1 MNYNLKIQE
10 NVSLLSVMDKM
21 IAKQMPIDFCLSS
34 INSCFSKAIVSER
47 DFEERKLTINRYR
60 EQLNKLIQ
68 LPKVEQRSE
77 EWYNIRKS
85 LITAS
90 DFAQALGEGK
100 FGTQKQ
106 IFQKKCGYEPEKNM
120 SSFSLAPLKW
130 GCMFEAVAQKI
141 YSDRMGVFINEFGII
156 RHPTRT
162 YFGASPDGISE
173 HGIMLEIKCPYKRK
187 ITGEIPLQYY
197 YQIQGQLDVC
207 DLDECDY
214 LECEFEEVQEYPEDY
229 IYETGAIVEYPGDK
243 FTYHYSKTELND
255 IKPGYVTIHYWK
267 LIKYNVVRVF
277 KDVEFVNAKL
287 DALKEVWNKIEEYQ
301 SNKVIYDKEIAP
313 QPKADKE
320 KMNTETSNTTTT
332 KPNTTVRLSG
342 YSFI

>member
-1 MNYNLKIQE
+1 MNYNLKSQE

-21 IAKQMPIDFCLSS
+21 ISKSMPIDFCVKA
-34 INSCFSKAIVSER
+34 INVCFSKAIVDER
-47 DFEERKLTINRYR
+47 DFEERKQTIQRYQQ
-60 EQLNKLIQ
+60 QLKNLMQI
-68 LPKVEQRSE
+68 PKVEQRSE
-77 EWYNIRKS
+77 DWYNIRKS

-106 IFQKKCGYEPEKNM
+106 IFQKKCGYEEEKGL

-130 GCMFEAVAQKI
+130 GCMFEPVAQKI

-207 DLDECDY
+207 GLDECDY
-214 LECEFEEVQEYPEDY
+214 LECEFEEVSEYPVDH

-243 FTYHYSKTELND
+243 FTYHYSKEELND
-255 IKPGYVTIHYWK
+255 IKPGYNTIHYWK
-267 LIKYNVVRVF
+267 LVKYNVVRVF
-277 KDVEFVNAKL
+277 KDHDFVNAKL

-301 SNKVIYDKEIAP
+301 DNRAMYDKEVAP
-313 QPKADKE
+313 QPKADKD
-320 KMNTETSNTTTT
+320 KDSTTNTTSN
-332 KPNTTVRLSG
+332 KPNTAVRLSG